1 MGKLLTVVDDMGPH
15 GPKRWQ
21 DAAKIV
27 VCEIFDSVETVL
39 GHLVTNQYLD
49 EVQNPD
55 FLESLK
61 KEENLN
67 SVLEGLHLLDIQF
80 EGMLNNSKW
89 FSSDSMYWVEEWK
102 ILGSIAAAAGIQNG
116 NLKPEEIGINPE
128 FATQSASAGVF
139 DTWMV
144 REHVTRTL
152 VKKQSD
158 YGHENI
164 SRFGRGGLLV
174 RCHDKMARLK
184 NLHLVRNAK
193 ASNES
198 VTDTYLDIIGY
209 SAIGMLWEREWFLL
223 PLTPDSNEESI

>member
-1 MGKLLTVVDDMGPH
+1 MGKALTVVDDMDPGGPN
-15 GPKRWQ
+15 RWQ
-21 DAAKIV
+21 DAAAIV
-27 VCEIFDSVETVL
+27 VSDIFDSVGKVL
-39 GHLVTNQYLD
+39 DHFARNQNLD
-49 EVQNPD
+49 EVHNLLAAAGGPEID
-55 FLESLK
+55 
-61 KEENLN
+61 ENLN
-67 SVLEGLHLLDIQF
+67 SVLEGLNLLDTQF

-102 ILGSIAAAAGIQNG
+102 ILGSIAAAAGIRNG
-116 NLKPEEIGINPE
+116 DLLPTAVANNPE
-128 FATQSASAGVF
+128 FFPNSASAGVF

-144 REHVTRTL
+144 RDHVTRTL
-152 VKKQSD
+152 VKKQAD
-158 YGHENI
+158 YGSENI

-184 NLHLVRNAK
+184 NLHLVRSSK

-223 PLTPDSNEESI
+223 PLTGWET